1 MNAALDLIRNRI
13 VLPILTAP
21 FQHKWQVQGLGM
33 LRTYLDANTRLH
45 IWHSKLNYC
54 DDSGWHTHPWDFSS
68 FVVAG
73 KITNRRFLKRVEGE
87 FLGESEPPFR
97 ASGAWTPFT
106 EQHIICGPGGCAMS
120 EPKPV
125 YLFEAMRTE
134 HTAGETYGQ
143 RADEIHTTETVDGS
157 ITIITRKTVHEDGSA
172 NVYFPRGS
180 EWSSAEAR
188 EATQDEIMQGV
199 NVALKRLSAERQL

>member
-1 MNAALDLIRNRI
+1 MNAALDLIRNKI

-33 LRTYLDANTRLH
+33 LRTYLDPNTRLH

-54 DDSGWHTHPWDFSS
+54 EDSGWHTHPWDFSS

-73 KITNRRFLKRVEGE
+73 KITNSRFLKREDT
-87 FLGESEPPFR
+87 P
-97 ASGAWTPFT
+97 SGVATGWQPFT

-120 EPKPV
+120 EPKSV
-125 YLFEAMRTE
+125 YLFENSREAY
-134 HTAGETYGQ
+134 TAGNTYSQ
-143 RADEIHTTETVDGS
+143 RADEIHTTGTMDGS
-157 ITIITRKTVHEDGSA
+157 ITIITRKTVNEDGSA

-188 EATQDEIMQGV
+188 EATEDEIMLGV
-199 NVALKRLSAERQL
+199 NVALKRLSAEGQL